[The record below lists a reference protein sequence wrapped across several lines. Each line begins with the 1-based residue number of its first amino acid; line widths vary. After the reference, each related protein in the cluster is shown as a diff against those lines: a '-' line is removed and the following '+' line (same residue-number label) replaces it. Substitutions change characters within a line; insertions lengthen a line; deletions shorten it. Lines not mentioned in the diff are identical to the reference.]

1 MTRRQAQEPDEATG
15 VEPDGMSG
23 PSAPGPSAAAA
34 ARASAGAAAP
44 ATAPVPARSP
54 RGAPG
59 RTLQGLPGGRDDDS
73 PLALDRLIHE
83 RLRLG
88 IVSALAV
95 NEALTFVELKRLLKT
110 TDGNLSVHARK
121 LEEAGY
127 ISCTK
132 EFEGRTPR
140 TEYRLTRAGRLALER
155 YLEHMDAL
163 IKATRQGAKS

>member
-1 MTRRQAQEPDEATG
+1 MATSDAAGRVLRALPAAGDDQE
-15 VEPDGMSG
+15 
-23 PSAPGPSAAAA
+23 
-34 ARASAGAAAP
+34 
-44 ATAPVPARSP
+44 
-54 RGAPG
+54 
-59 RTLQGLPGGRDDDS
+59 

-88 IVSALAV
+88 IVAALAM

-127 ISCTK
+127 ISCVK

-140 TEYRLTRAGRLALER
+140 SEYRLTRAGRVALER
-155 YLEHMDAL
+155 YLERMDAL
-163 IKATRQGAKS
+163 IKATRASLQAPA